1 MDWIINKRIN
11 KELDPKKRY
20 KRKRDTERTKYCT
33 KCKLVWEICLTGKLL
48 FYDHL
53 PTYGLIRKV
62 CNKCQNKRANTY
74 KEEKRVNDNV

>member
-33 KCKLVWEICLTGKLL
+33 KCKLVWEICLTGKFL

-53 PTYGLIRKV
+53 PTYGLTRQI
-62 CNKCQNKRANTY
+62 CNKRNNERINTY
-74 KEEKRVNDNV
+74 NEEKRGNDNV